1 MDSEW
6 RRFGTQHNIL
16 ICDLRVV
23 SVLDSV
29 TVDSD
34 AVAVVDGTDVVSVVV
49 WVVVCVVGCVV
60 VSVVAD
66 SSVVDSVVFAEL
78 VALVVTAYNEN
89 ILNWFFKIKLI
100 FLNLQ

>member
-6 RRFGTQHNIL
+6 RRFGTQHNIF

-23 SVLDSV
+23 SVVDSV

-66 SSVVDSVVFAEL
+66 SSVVDSVVVAEL
-78 VALVVTAYNEN
+78 VALVVTANNEN
-89 ILNWFFKIKLI
+89 ILYWFSN
-100 FLNLQ
+100 LNGFF